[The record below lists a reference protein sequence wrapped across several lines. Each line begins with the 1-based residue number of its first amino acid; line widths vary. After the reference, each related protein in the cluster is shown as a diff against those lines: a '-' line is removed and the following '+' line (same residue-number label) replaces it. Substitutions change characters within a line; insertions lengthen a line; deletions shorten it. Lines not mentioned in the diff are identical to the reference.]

1 MLIAVE
7 LGGSSRQTCVFLHD
21 EAALLVDGGSVVSPG
36 ARYGLAAPGV
46 IRDGRLYYAA
56 NLDIPD
62 RTTLRDA
69 GGLPA
74 APEVGV
80 NDAIAQ
86 AAGEWYLRRSGN
98 PPRDLFYVGI
108 GTGVGS
114 ARVVDGARVEPTNLG
129 HTPGWSQTT
138 CPGYGKVGC
147 LDTVIS
153 GRVLPTPLSEQDQQ
167 FVARTL
173 AQALERHGVGDES
186 CVVLAGGLVKRN
198 PEMLTRLN
206 EIRGSRVEPTAAPA
220 AFKSS
225 APYGLLAIWRG
236 ALTAP

>member
-7 LGGSSRQTCVFLHD
+7 LGGSSRQTCVFLRD
-21 EAALLVDGGSVVSPG
+21 EAALLVDGGSVVAPG

-46 IRDGRLYYAA
+46 IRDGRLYHAA
-56 NLDIPD
+56 NRDIPD
-62 RTTLRDA
+62 GTTLHDA

-74 APEVGV
+74 APDVGV

-86 AAGEWYLRRSGN
+86 AAGEWYLRGSGDR
-98 PPRDLFYVGI
+98 PRDLFYVGI

-114 ARVVDGARVEPTNLG
+114 ARVVDGARVAATNLG
-129 HTPGWSQTT
+129 HTPGWGQET
-138 CPGYGKVGC
+138 CPGCGNVGC

-153 GRVLPTPLSEQDQQ
+153 GRVLPTPLSEQDEQ

-173 AQALERHGVGDES
+173 AQALEQHGLGAAA

-198 PEMLTRLN
+198 PGILARLR
-206 EIRGSRVEPTAAPA
+206 EFRGNSVEATAAPA
-220 AFKSS
+220 AFKSA

-236 ALTAP
+236 KLTAP

>member
-1 MLIAVE
+1 MLIVVE
-7 LGGSSRQTCVFLHD
+7 LGGSSRQTCVFLRD
-21 EAALLVDGGSVVSPG
+21 EATLLVDGGSVVSPA

-69 GGLPA
+69 GGFPA
-74 APEVGV
+74 APEVV
-80 NDAIAQ
+80 ANDAIAQ
-86 AAGEWYLRRSGN
+86 AAGEWYLRRSGDR
-98 PPRDLFYVGI
+98 PSDLFYVGI

-114 ARVVDGARVEPTNLG
+114 AQVVDGARVAATNLG
-129 HTPGWSQTT
+129 HAAGWSETT
-138 CPGYGKVGC
+138 CPGCGNVGC

-153 GRVLPTPLSEQDQQ
+153 GRVLPTPLSEHDER

-173 AQALERHGVGDES
+173 AQALEQHGVGAAA

-198 PEMLTRLN
+198 PGILARLH
-206 EIRGSRVEPTAAPA
+206 EIRGNGVEASAAPA
-220 AFKSS
+220 AFKSA

-236 ALTAP
+236 ILTAP